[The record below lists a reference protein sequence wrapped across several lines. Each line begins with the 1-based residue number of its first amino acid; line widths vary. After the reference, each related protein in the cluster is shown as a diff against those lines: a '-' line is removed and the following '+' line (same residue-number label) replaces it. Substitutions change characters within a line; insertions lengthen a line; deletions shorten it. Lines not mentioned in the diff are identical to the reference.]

1 MIIGVLGAAVSE
13 WSMCMGF
20 CAAAG
25 TPRIAA
31 LAASKISFIG
41 YAPAYGPAC
50 DLAPAGPVAT
60 VRLAAVQQRIYIGT
74 MTSTNDI
81 RRGFLDY
88 FEKNGHARVASAP
101 LVPQNDPTLM
111 FVNAGM
117 VPFKNVFTG
126 LETRPYKTAASS
138 QKCVRAGGKH
148 NDLDNVGY
156 TARHLTFFEMLGN
169 FSFGDYFKDRAIE
182 LAWNLLTKEWGL
194 SPDRLTATVYH
205 TDDEAFDLWKKI
217 SGLPESRIIR
227 IPTKD
232 NFWAMGDD
240 GPCGPCSEIFYDH
253 GEHIPG
259 GPPGSPDQEGDR
271 FVEIWNLVFMQYEQ
285 AANEIVSELPS
296 KSIDTGMGLERLAA
310 VMQGV
315 PDNYDTDTFKALI
328 RESEELTHTRAEGEN
343 QASHRVIADHL
354 RASGFLVADGVL
366 PANEGRGYVLRRIM
380 RRAMRHAHLLGAKD
394 PLMWRLV
401 PALVAEMGAAY
412 PELVRAQ
419 PLIEATLQ
427 QEETRFRQTL
437 ANGLKLLDEAT
448 SKLPNGGTLPGETA
462 FKLYDT
468 YGFPLDLTEQAL
480 IEQGLKVDQA
490 GFDTAMAEQKA
501 KARAAWKG
509 SGAKASED
517 VWFDLAEQYG
527 ATEFTG
533 YSGDEGKGVVLAIV
547 KDGARVESAEVGDTV
562 ELLLNQTPFYGES
575 GGQIGDTG
583 KLSSLK
589 GFEGEVE
596 DTSKPLG
603 KLHVLRTK
611 VVAGELTVGETVHQV
626 VDAERRNRVRAN
638 HSATHLLHAALR
650 RHLGTHV
657 TQKGSL
663 VAPDYFRFDFSHPK
677 AMTREEIEA
686 VEAEVNAQIRSNEPV
701 TTRLMT
707 PDEAISAGAMA
718 LFGEKYGDEVRV
730 LSMGHFDEGDYSVEL
745 CGGTHVRALGDIQL
759 LKITSESAV
768 SSGVRRIEALTG
780 EAARQWLNEREAKLR
795 EAAATL
801 KSAPDEVPA
810 RIAALIEDRKRLER
824 ELADAKKQLA
834 MVGGAAK
841 TGAAPPE
848 EVNGHKFLG
857 QVVEGLDPKNLRS
870 TVDTMKQ
877 RVGSGVAALVAV
889 NDGRASVAVGV
900 TDDLASQLNAVDL
913 VKAAVAA
920 LGGQGGGGRPD
931 MAQGGGP
938 DGSKAQDA
946 LAAVR
951 EALEKVPA

>member
-1 MIIGVLGAAVSE
+1 
-13 WSMCMGF
+13 
-20 CAAAG
+20 
-25 TPRIAA
+25 
-31 LAASKISFIG
+31 
-41 YAPAYGPAC
+41 
-50 DLAPAGPVAT
+50 
-60 VRLAAVQQRIYIGT
+60 
-74 MTSTNDI
+74 MTSTNDV
-81 RRGFLDY
+81 RRSFLDY
-88 FEKNGHARVASAP
+88 FEKNGHARVQSAP

-126 LETRPYKTAASS
+126 LETRPYSQATSS

-156 TARHLTFFEMLGN
+156 TARHHTFFELLGN

-182 LAWNLLTKEWGL
+182 LAWNLITKEWGI
-194 SPDRLTATVYH
+194 SADRLTATVYH

-253 GEHIPG
+253 GDHIPG
-259 GPPGSPDQEGDR
+259 GPPGTPDEDGDR

-285 AANEIVSELPS
+285 AAGEIVSELPS
-296 KSIDTGMGLERLAA
+296 KSIDTGLGLERVAA
-310 VMQGV
+310 VLQGV
-315 PDNYDTDTFKALI
+315 HDNYDTDTFRTLI
-328 RESEELTHTRAEGEN
+328 RESEALTHTKAEGES

-354 RASGFLVADGVL
+354 RSSSFLVADGVL

-380 RRAMRHAHLLGAKD
+380 RRAMRHAHILGAKE
-394 PLMWRLV
+394 PLMYRLV

-412 PELVRAQ
+412 PELARAQ

-437 ANGLKLLDEAT
+437 ANGLKLLDDAAAGLGE
-448 SKLPNGGTLPGETA
+448 GGTLPGETA

-468 YGFPLDLTEQAL
+468 FGFPFDLTEQAL
-480 IEQGLKVDQA
+480 VERGLKVDQA
-490 GFDTAMAEQKA
+490 GFDAAMAEQKV

-509 SGAKASED
+509 SGSKASED
-517 VWFDLAEQYG
+517 IWFDLAEEHG

-533 YSGDEGKGVVLAIV
+533 YSGDEGEGVVLAIV
-547 KDGARVESAEVGDTV
+547 KDGARVDAAKTGQTV
-562 ELLLNQTPFYGES
+562 EILFNQTPFYGES

-583 KLSSLK
+583 KLNTLK
-589 GFEGEVE
+589 GFIGEVE
-596 DTSKPLG
+596 DTSKPIG

-611 VVAGELTVGETVHQV
+611 VIAGELSVGETVHQK
-626 VDAERRNRVRAN
+626 VDAERRDRVRAN

-677 AMTREEIEA
+677 ALTREEIET
-686 VEAEVNAQIRSNEPV
+686 VEAEVNAQIRSNEAV

-730 LSMGHFDEGDYSVEL
+730 LSMGRDSDAYYSVEL

-759 LKITSESAV
+759 LKIISESAV
-768 SSGVRRIEALTG
+768 SSGVRRVEGVA
-780 EAARQWLNEREAKLR
+780 
-795 EAAATL
+795 
-801 KSAPDEVPA
+801 
-810 RIAALIEDRKRLER
+810 
-824 ELADAKKQLA
+824 
-834 MVGGAAK
+834 GGAARRWR
-841 TGAAPPE
+841 P
-848 EVNGHKFLG
+848 
-857 QVVEGLDPKNLRS
+857 
-870 TVDTMKQ
+870 Q
-877 RVGSGVAALVAV
+877 R
-889 NDGRASVAVGV
+889 
-900 TDDLASQLNAVDL
+900 
-913 VKAAVAA
+913 
-920 LGGQGGGGRPD
+920 GGRVRG
-931 MAQGGGP
+931 AGG
-938 DGSKAQDA
+938 
-946 LAAVR
+946 R
-951 EALEKVPA
+951 

>member
-1 MIIGVLGAAVSE
+1 MS
-13 WSMCMGF
+13 
-20 CAAAG
+20 
-25 TPRIAA
+25 
-31 LAASKISFIG
+31 
-41 YAPAYGPAC
+41 
-50 DLAPAGPVAT
+50 
-60 VRLAAVQQRIYIGT
+60 
-74 MTSTNDI
+74 STNDI

-88 FEKNGHARVASAP
+88 FEKKGHARVQSAP

-126 LETRPYKTAASS
+126 LETRPYSQATSS

-156 TARHLTFFEMLGN
+156 TARHHTFFEMLGN

-194 SPDRLTATVYH
+194 SAERLTATVYH

-259 GPPGSPDQEGDR
+259 GPPGSPDEDGDR

-285 AANEIVSELPS
+285 AACEIVSELPK
-296 KSIDTGMGLERLAA
+296 KSIDTGMGLERIAA
-310 VMQGV
+310 VLQGV
-315 PDNYDTDTFKALI
+315 HDNYDTDTFKALI
-328 RESEELTHTRAEGEN
+328 RASEELTGKNATDAA
-343 QASHRVIADHL
+343 ASHRIIADHL
-354 RASGFLVADGVL
+354 RASGFLIADGVL

-380 RRAMRHAHLLGAKD
+380 RRAMRHAHLLGARE
-394 PLMWRLV
+394 PLMYRLV
-401 PALVAEMGAAY
+401 PSLVAEMGAAY
-412 PELVRAQ
+412 PELIRAQ

-448 SKLPNGGTLPGETA
+448 SGLSTGGTLAGDVA

-468 YGFPLDLTEQAL
+468 FGFPLDLTEQAL
-480 IEQGLKVDQA
+480 VEKGMKVDQA
-490 GFDTAMAEQKA
+490 AFDTAMAEQKT

-517 VWFDLAEQYG
+517 IWFDLAEQYG

-533 YSGDEGKGVVLAIV
+533 YSGDEGEGVVLAIV
-547 KDGARVESAEVGDTV
+547 KDGERVENAEVGDIV
-562 ELLLNQTPFYGES
+562 EILLNQTPFYGES
-575 GGQIGDTG
+575 GGQTGDTG
-583 KLSSLK
+583 KLTTLK
-589 GFEGEVE
+589 GFVGDVE
-596 DTSKPLG
+596 DTWKPLS

-611 VVAGELTVGETVHQV
+611 VVAGELTVGETVQQK
-626 VDAERRNRVRAN
+626 VDSQRRDRVRAN

-663 VAPDYFRFDFSHPK
+663 VAPDHFRFDFSHPK
-677 AMTREEIEA
+677 ALTREEIDA
-686 VEAEVNAQIRSNEPV
+686 VEAEVNAQIRTNGAV

-730 LSMGHFDEGDYSVEL
+730 LSMGSLSDGDYSVEL

-759 LKITSESAV
+759 FKIISESAV
-768 SSGVRRIEALTG
+768 SAGVRRIEALTG
-780 EAARQWLNEREAKLR
+780 EAARQWLSQRDAKLR
-795 EAAATL
+795 EAASTL
-801 KSAPDEVPA
+801 KSSPDEVPS
-810 RIAALIEDRKRLER
+810 RIASLVEERKRLER
-824 ELADAKKQLA
+824 ELAEAKKALA
-834 MVGGAAK
+834 MGGGAAK
-841 TGAAPPE
+841 SDVAAPE
-848 EVNGHKFLG
+848 DVNGYKFLG
-857 QVVEGLDPKNLRS
+857 QVLEGFDPKGLRAA
-870 TVDTMKQ
+870 VDDMKK
-877 RVGSGVAALVAV
+877 RLGSGIGALVAV

-900 TDDLASQLNAVDL
+900 TDDLAAQVSAVDL
-913 VKAAVAA
+913 VKVAVAT

-938 DGSKAQDA
+938 DGSKAK
-946 LAAVR
+946 
-951 EALEKVPA
+951 EALEAVKDALQKVAA

>member
-1 MIIGVLGAAVSE
+1 
-13 WSMCMGF
+13 
-20 CAAAG
+20 
-25 TPRIAA
+25 
-31 LAASKISFIG
+31 
-41 YAPAYGPAC
+41 
-50 DLAPAGPVAT
+50 
-60 VRLAAVQQRIYIGT
+60 VQQRIYIGWS

-88 FEKNGHARVASAP
+88 FEKNGHARVQSAP
-101 LVPQNDPTLM
+101 LVPHNDPTLM

-126 LETRPYKTAASS
+126 LETRPYKTATSS

-156 TARHLTFFEMLGN
+156 TARHHTFFEMLGN

-205 TDDEAFDLWKKI
+205 TDDEAFGLWKRI

-253 GEHIPG
+253 GEHIAG

-271 FVEIWNLVFMQYEQ
+271 FVEIWNLVFMQFEQ
-285 AANEIVSELPS
+285 AAGEIVSDLPS
-296 KSIDTGMGLERLAA
+296 KSIDTGMGLERISA
-310 VMQGV
+310 VLQSL
-315 PDNYDTDTFKALI
+315 PDNYDTDVFRALI
-328 RESEELTHTRAEGEN
+328 AASEELTRTKAQGEQ

-380 RRAMRHAHLLGAKD
+380 RRAMRHAHLLGAKE

-412 PELVRAQ
+412 PELLRAQ

-437 ANGLKLLDEAT
+437 VTGLKLLDEAT
-448 SKLPNGGTLPGETA
+448 AGLPKGGTLAGEVA

-480 IEQGLKVDQA
+480 LEQGLKIDQP
-490 GFDTAMAEQKA
+490 GFDSAMAEQKA
-501 KARAAWKG
+501 KARAGWKG
-509 SGAKASED
+509 SGAKASD
-517 VWFDLAEQYG
+517 DIWFDLVEEYG

-533 YSGDEGKGVVLAIV
+533 YSGDQGEGVVLAIV
-547 KDGARVESAEVGDTV
+547 KDGARVQNAEIGQTV

-583 KLSSLK
+583 KLATLK
-589 GFEGEVE
+589 GFTGEVE

-603 KLHVLRTK
+603 KLHVLRTR
-611 VVAGELTVGETVHQV
+611 VVAGELSLGETVHQK
-626 VDAERRNRVRAN
+626 VDSERRDRIRAN

-650 RHLGTHV
+650 HHLGTHV

-663 VAPDYFRFDFSHPK
+663 VAPDHFRFDFSHPK
-677 AMTREEIEA
+677 ALTRDEIDA
-686 VEAEVNAQIRSNEPV
+686 VEAEVNAHIRSNEAV
-701 TTRLMT
+701 GTRLMT
-707 PDEAISAGAMA
+707 PDEAIAAGAMA

-730 LSMGHFDEGDYSVEL
+730 LSMGRSAEADYSVEL

-768 SSGVRRIEALTG
+768 SAGVRRIEALTG
-780 EAARQWLNEREAKLR
+780 EAARRWLSDREAKLR
-795 EAAATL
+795 EAAAAL
-801 KSAPDEVPA
+801 KSAPDEVPQ
-810 RIAALIEDRKRLER
+810 RVSALVEERKRLER
-824 ELADAKKQLA
+824 ELADAKKALA
-834 MVGGAAK
+834 MGGGAAK
-841 TGAAPPE
+841 SDAPAPE
-848 EVNGHKFLG
+848 DVNGHKFLG
-857 QVVEGLDPKNLRS
+857 QVVEGLDPKGLRGA
-870 TVDTMKQ
+870 VDEMKK
-877 RVGSGVAALVAV
+877 RLGSGIAALIAV

-900 TDDLASQLNAVDL
+900 TEDLAGQVSAVEL

-920 LGGQGGGGRPD
+920 LGGQPRHGAGRRTRRHQSSAGAGRGQRRSGEGRGLIDTSSSKPVTL
-931 MAQGGGP
+931 
-938 DGSKAQDA
+938 DGSCHCG
-946 LAAVR
+946 AV
-951 EALEKVPA
+951 KFTSP

>member
-1 MIIGVLGAAVSE
+1 
-13 WSMCMGF
+13 
-20 CAAAG
+20 
-25 TPRIAA
+25 
-31 LAASKISFIG
+31 
-41 YAPAYGPAC
+41 
-50 DLAPAGPVAT
+50 
-60 VRLAAVQQRIYIGT
+60 

-88 FEKNGHARVASAP
+88 FEKNGHARVQSAP

-126 LETRPYKTAASS
+126 LESRPYVTASSS

-156 TARHLTFFEMLGN
+156 TARHHTFFEMLGN

-205 TDDEAFDLWKKI
+205 TDDEAFELWRRI
-217 SGLPESRIIR
+217 TGLPESRIIR

-232 NFWAMGDD
+232 NFWSMGDD

-253 GEHIPG
+253 GERIAG
-259 GPPGSPDQEGDR
+259 GPPGSPDEDGDR
-271 FVEIWNLVFMQYEQ
+271 FVEVWNLVFMQYEQ
-285 AANEIVSELPS
+285 AAGEIVSELPK
-296 KSIDTGMGLERLAA
+296 KSIDTGMGLERIAA
-310 VMQGV
+310 VLQGTT
-315 PDNYDTDTFKALI
+315 DNYETDTFRALI
-328 RESEELTHTRAEGEN
+328 AASEELTSNNSADMN
-343 QASHRVIADHL
+343 ASHRIIADHL
-354 RASGFLVADGVL
+354 RTSGFLVADGVL

-380 RRAMRHAHLLGAKD
+380 RRAMRHAHLLGASE

-437 ANGLKLLDEAT
+437 ATGIKLLDEAT
-448 SKLPNGGTLPGETA
+448 AGLGEGGTLPGETA

-480 IEQGLKVDQA
+480 RDRGLGVDQA

-509 SGAKASED
+509 SGAKANED
-517 VWFDLAEQYG
+517 IWFDLAEEYG

-533 YSGDEGKGVVLAIV
+533 YSGDEGEGVVLAIV
-547 KDGARVESAEVGDTV
+547 KDGARVECAEIGDTV
-562 ELLLNQTPFYGES
+562 DVLLNQTPFYGES
-575 GGQIGDTG
+575 GGQIGDSG
-583 KLSSLK
+583 KLTTLK
-589 GFEGEVE
+589 GFDGEVE

-611 VVAGELTVGETVHQV
+611 VVAGELSVGETVTQR

-663 VAPDYFRFDFSHPK
+663 VAPDYFRFDFSHSK
-677 AMTREEIEA
+677 AMTREEIDN

-701 TTRLMT
+701 TTRLMSHS
-707 PDEAISAGAMA
+707 DAIEVGAMA

-730 LSMGHFDEGDYSVEL
+730 LSMGRDSDADYSVEL

-759 LKITSESAV
+759 LKIISESAV

-780 EAARQWLNEREAKLR
+780 EAARQWLGDREAKLR

-801 KSAPDEVPA
+801 KSSPDEVPA
-810 RIAALIEDRKRLER
+810 RIASLVEDRRRLER
-824 ELADAKKQLA
+824 ELADAKKALA
-834 MVGGAAK
+834 MSGGAASSDAS
-841 TGAAPPE
+841 GPE
-848 EVNGHKFLG
+848 NVAGYKFLG
-857 QVVEGLDPKNLRS
+857 QVVDGLDPKELRS

-877 RVGSGVAALVAV
+877 RVGSGIAALIAV

-900 TDDLASQLNAVDL
+900 TGDLVGQISAVDL

-938 DGSKAQDA
+938 DGDKAAEA
-946 LAAVR
+946 LAAVK
-951 EALEKVPA
+951 EALEKVAA

>member
-1 MIIGVLGAAVSE
+1 
-13 WSMCMGF
+13 
-20 CAAAG
+20 
-25 TPRIAA
+25 
-31 LAASKISFIG
+31 
-41 YAPAYGPAC
+41 
-50 DLAPAGPVAT
+50 
-60 VRLAAVQQRIYIGT
+60 

-81 RRGFLDY
+81 RRSFLDY
-88 FEKNGHARVASAP
+88 FEKNGHARVQSAP

-126 LETRPYKTAASS
+126 LETRPYSTAASS

-156 TARHLTFFEMLGN
+156 TARHHTFFEMLGN

-194 SPDRLTATVYH
+194 SPNRLTATVYH
-205 TDDEAFDLWKKI
+205 TDDEAFDLWKRI

-240 GPCGPCSEIFYDH
+240 GPCGPCSEIFFDH

-259 GPPGSPDQEGDR
+259 GPPGSPDEEGDR

-285 AANEIVSELPS
+285 AAGEIVSELPK
-296 KSIDTGMGLERLAA
+296 KSIDTGMGLERVAA
-310 VMQGV
+310 VLQGV
-315 PDNYDTDTFKALI
+315 HDNYDTDTFRALI
-328 RESEELTHTRAEGEN
+328 EASEELTRTKAEGEQ

-354 RASGFLVADGVL
+354 RASGFLVSNGVL

-380 RRAMRHAHLLGAKD
+380 RRAMRHAHLLGAKE
-394 PLMWRLV
+394 PLMHRLV

-419 PLIEATLQ
+419 PLLEQVLA

-437 ANGLKLLDEAT
+437 ANGLRLLDEAT
-448 SKLPNGGTLPGETA
+448 ADLADGDTLPGETA

-468 YGFPLDLTEQAL
+468 YGFPYDLTEDAL
-480 IEQGLKVDQA
+480 RARGLLVDRK
-490 GFDTAMAEQKA
+490 GFDTAMAQQKA
-501 KARAAWKG
+501 AARAAWKG
-509 SGAKASED
+509 SGEQVSNEL
-517 VWFDLAEQYG
+517 WFDIAEEFG
-527 ATEFTG
+527 STEFTG
-533 YSGDEGKGVVLAIV
+533 YTGDEGEGVVLAIV
-547 KDGARVESAEVGDTV
+547 KDGKRVETAEVGETV
-562 ELLLNQTPFYGES
+562 EIVPNQTPFYGES

-583 KLSSLK
+583 ILTTLK
-589 GFEGEVE
+589 GFQGEVE
-596 DTSKPLG
+596 NTSKPLG
-603 KLHVLRTK
+603 RLHVLRAK
-611 VVAGELTVGETVHQV
+611 VVAGQLTVGETVHQA
-626 VDAERRNRVRAN
+626 VDADRRDRVRAN

-650 RHLGTHV
+650 HRLGTHV

-677 AMTREEIEA
+677 ALTREEIEQ
-686 VEAEVNAQIRSNEPV
+686 VEADVNGQIRGNEQV

-707 PDEAISAGAMA
+707 PDEAIAAGAMA

-730 LSMGHFDEGDYSVEL
+730 LSMGRTPETDYSVEL

-759 LKITSESAV
+759 LKIVSESAV

-780 EAARQWLNEREAKLR
+780 EAARQWLTDRDMKLR

-801 KSAPDEVPA
+801 KSSPDEVPA
-810 RIAALIEDRKRLER
+810 RIAALVEERRRLER
-824 ELADAKKQLA
+824 ELADAKKALA
-834 MVGGAAK
+834 MGGGAAK
-841 TGAAPPE
+841 SEDAGPE
-848 EVNGHKFLG
+848 QVNGHKFLG
-857 QVVEGLDPKNLRS
+857 QVVEGLNPKDLRS

-877 RVGSGVAALVAV
+877 RVGSGIAALIAV
-889 NDGRASVAVGV
+889 NEGRASVAVGV
-900 TDDLASQLNAVDL
+900 TDDLTGQINAVDL
-913 VKAAVAA
+913 LKAAVAT

-938 DGSKAQDA
+938 DGSKAQEALDA
-946 LAAVR
+946 VKN
-951 EALEKVPA
+951 ALEKVAA